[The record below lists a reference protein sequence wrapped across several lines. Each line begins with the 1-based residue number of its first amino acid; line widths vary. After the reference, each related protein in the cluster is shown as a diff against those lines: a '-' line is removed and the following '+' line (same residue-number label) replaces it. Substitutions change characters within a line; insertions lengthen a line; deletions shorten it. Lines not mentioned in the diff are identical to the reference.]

1 MYAAIGAFLVRRARL
16 VLAVSGL
23 ALVASV
29 LLAGGAFTKLQGGGF
44 TPAGAESVA
53 ARKLVD
59 QKFGGDPN
67 LVLVVE
73 ARSGTV
79 DAPDVRAAGADL
91 TTALKAHHELRN
103 VTTYWAAGTPSL
115 RSSDRKYA
123 LVLAH
128 VTGTETEQ
136 DKTVGAIVDHDLQ
149 KAGDA
154 VVVRPAGP
162 LGVSHEIGVKVKKGI
177 ALAEGIAVPL
187 TLLLLLV
194 VFGSLVSALLPLLIA
209 LLAVL
214 GTFAELSVLGSI
226 TDVSVFAT
234 NLTTA
239 MALGLAIDYALLSV
253 SRFREELA
261 RGRDVESA
269 VIRTVETAGRT
280 IVFSAAAVAAA
291 MCALLVFQS
300 VFLRSLAY
308 AGIGLTVI
316 SAVAAVI
323 VLPALLAVL
332 GHRVNAGRIP
342 LVRSSRIAAS
352 RPWGR
357 LAGAVIRRPVV
368 FAVPIIAAL
377 VFLAL
382 PALHISFA
390 TPDDRMLPTSA
401 DSRQASEV
409 LRTSFGGDT
418 TATVSAVSERPVT
431 RDQVTSYA
439 RRLSRLPHVGR
450 VDSSAGRF
458 VAGTLSQTGETDRL
472 GAAGTEQVLITPAT
486 GVGPESRA
494 AQDLVE
500 DIRGVR
506 SPGHFLVGGTT
517 AELIDTKDAMRSR
530 LPLAVGLIALTTF
543 VLLFLFTGSVVQ
555 PLRALLLNALG
566 LSTVLGLMVLVFQDG
581 HLSGL
586 LDITARPLDTS
597 MPVLL
602 LCIAFGLSMDY
613 EVFVMSRIAE
623 LRKGGASTREAV
635 VEGLGR
641 TGRIVSTAAGL
652 IAISFFAW
660 VVSPLTFGKFFG
672 IGTGLAIVLDATVM
686 RGVLLPAS
694 FRLLG
699 DASWYAPRF
708 LRRAHDRFGLSEAE
722 EEIPSAPS
730 SVTVTR

>member
-1 MYAAIGAFLVRRARL
+1 MYTAIGAFLVRRARL
-16 VLAVSGL
+16 VLVVSG
-23 ALVASV
+23 VV
-29 LLAGGAFTKLQGGGF
+29 LIGAIVLAGGAFTKLQGGGF
-44 TPAGAESVA
+44 TPSGAESVT

-59 QKFGGDPN
+59 QKFGGNPN

-73 ARSGTV
+73 AKAGTV
-79 DAPDVRAAGADL
+79 DAPDVAAAAGHL
-91 TTALKAHHELRN
+91 SSALKARHELRN
-103 VTTYWAAGTPSL
+103 VTTYWETKAPTL
-115 RSSDRKYA
+115 KSSDGKYA

-128 VTGTETEQ
+128 VTGTENDQ
-136 DKTVGAIVDHDLQ
+136 DKTVGAIVDHDID
-149 KAGDA
+149 KAGGA
-154 VVVRPAGP
+154 VTVRPAGP
-162 LGVSHEIGVKVKKGI
+162 LGVSHDISVKVKKGI

-194 VFGSLVSALLPLLIA
+194 VFGSLVAAVLPLVIA
-209 LLAVL
+209 LLAIV
-214 GTFAELSVLGSI
+214 GTFAELSVLGSV
-226 TDVSVFAT
+226 TDVSIFAT

-239 MALGLAIDYALLSV
+239 MALGLAIDYALLTV
-253 SRFREELA
+253 SRFREELD
-261 RGRDVESA
+261 RGRDVRTA

-291 MCALLVFQS
+291 MTALLVFQS

-316 SAVAAVI
+316 SAVVAVI

-342 LVRSSRIAAS
+342 WVRSTKIGAS

-357 LAGAVIRRPVV
+357 LAAAVMRRPVV
-368 FAVPIIAAL
+368 FTVPLIAAL
-377 VFLAL
+377 ALLAL
-382 PALHISFA
+382 PVLHISFA
-390 TPDDRMLPTSA
+390 TPDDRMLPTSS
-401 DSRQASEV
+401 DSRTASDE
-409 LRTSFGGDT
+409 LRTKFGGDST
-418 TATVSAVSERPVT
+418 ETVNVVNDKPVT
-431 RDQVTSYA
+431 PARLRSYA
-439 RRLSRLPHVGR
+439 VELSKLPHVGQ

-458 VAGTLSQTGETDRL
+458 VAGTRTGTGDA
-472 GAAGTEQVLITPAT
+472 GTYTQAGTEQLLVKPAS
-486 GVGPESRA
+486 GVGAESSA
-494 AQDLVE
+494 AQDLVK
-500 DIRGVR
+500 DIRSLKASDR
-506 SPGHFLVGGTT
+506 FLVGGTT

-530 LPLAVGLIALTTF
+530 LPLAIGLIAITTF
-543 VLLFLFTGSVVQ
+543 VLLFLFTGSVLQ
-555 PLRALLLNALG
+555 PLRALVLNALG
-566 LSTVLGLMVLVFQDG
+566 LSAVLGLMVLIFQDG
-581 HLSGL
+581 HMSSL

-613 EVFVMSRIAE
+613 EVFVMSRISE
-623 LRKGGASTREAV
+623 LHKGGATTREAV
-635 VEGLGR
+635 EEGLGR

-686 RGVLLPAS
+686 RGVLLPAA

-699 DASWYAPRF
+699 SASWYAPRF
-708 LRRAHDRFGLSEAE
+708 LRRVHDRFGLSEAE
-722 EEIPSAPS
+722 ESTPSAS